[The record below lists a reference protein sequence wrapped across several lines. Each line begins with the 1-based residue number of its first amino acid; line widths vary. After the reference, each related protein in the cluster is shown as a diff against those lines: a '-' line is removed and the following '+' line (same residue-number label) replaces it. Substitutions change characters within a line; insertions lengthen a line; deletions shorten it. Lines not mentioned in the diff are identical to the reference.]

1 MKNKEQYDGEWVLLD
16 KKGEVIAHS
25 KNVIQIIEKGKKFTP
40 GDVSIE
46 QKLAHGT
53 CFF

>member
-1 MKNKEQYDGEWVLLD
+1 MKEEEYEGEWVLLNN
-16 KKGEVIAHS
+16 KGEVIAHS
-25 KNVIQIIEKGKKFTP
+25 KNVVKIIEKGKKYTP
-40 GDVSIE
+40 SEVSIE